1 MRFRITTVEP
11 TRHRGSSVEITV
23 RLEGTQGTH
32 EASRQGVGGEQVE
45 LRMASLATLDA
56 VHEAVGR
63 TGWIQFLG
71 IKTVRAFDREI
82 VLVSVRSKDE
92 PALHLVGAVPHEDD
106 RHRTAA
112 AATLDAVNRLLER
125 ELQERA
131 ARDGGTRDAGPPV
144 EEMGG
149 DDASP
154 AGARD
159 ERSEAPTEGNANPL
173 R

>member
-1 MRFRITTVEP
+1 MRLRIASVEP

-23 RLEGTQGTH
+23 RLEGPEGTH
-32 EASRQGVGGEQVE
+32 EASREGVGGEQVE

-56 VHEAVGR
+56 VHEAVDR
-63 TGWIQFLG
+63 TGRIQFLG

-92 PALHLVGAVPHEDD
+92 PARHLVGAVPHEDD

-131 ARDGGTRDAGPPV
+131 AREGETRDADPPV
-144 EEMGG
+144 EEAEG
-149 DDASP
+149 DGSP
-154 AGARD
+154 AAAGD
-159 ERSEAPTEGNANPL
+159 EQSNGPPEGNSNPL
-173 R
+173 P

>member
-1 MRFRITTVEP
+1 MRLRIATVEP
-11 TRHRGSSVEITV
+11 TRQRGSSVEITV
-23 RLEGTQGTH
+23 RLEGPEGTH

-56 VHEAVGR
+56 VHQAVDR

-92 PALHLVGAVPHEDD
+92 PARHLVGAVPHQSD

-112 AATLDAVNRLLER
+112 AATLDAVNRLLDR
-125 ELQERA
+125 ELQERG
-131 ARDGGTRDAGPPV
+131 ARDGDPRDEDPPV
-144 EEMGG
+144 EEAGSDG
-149 DDASP
+149 SP
-154 AGARD
+154 AAAAD
-159 ERSEAPTEGNANPL
+159 EESKAPTEGNASPL
-173 R
+173 P

>member
-1 MRFRITTVEP
+1 MRLRIATVEP

-23 RLEGTQGTH
+23 RLEGPEGTH
-32 EASRQGVGGEQVE
+32 EASREGVGGEQVE

-56 VHEAVGR
+56 VHEAVDR
-63 TGWIQFLG
+63 TDWIQFLG

-82 VLVSVRSKDE
+82 VLVSVRSKDQ
-92 PALHLVGAVPHEDD
+92 PARHLVGAVPHEDD

-131 ARDGGTRDAGPPV
+131 ARDGSTRDGEPPV
-144 EEMGG
+144 EEPNG
-149 DDASP
+149 DGPP
-154 AGARD
+154 AAAGD
-159 ERSEAPTEGNANPL
+159 EESEAPPEGNTSPL
-173 R
+173 P

>member
-1 MRFRITTVEP
+1 MRLRIATVEP
-11 TRHRGSSVEITV
+11 TRQRGSRVEITV
-23 RLEGTQGTH
+23 RLEGPEGTH

-45 LRMASLATLDA
+45 LRLASLATLDA
-56 VHEAVGR
+56 VHQAVSR

-92 PALHLVGAVPHEDD
+92 PARHLVGAVPHEDD

-125 ELQERA
+125 ELQEVG
-131 ARDGGTRDAGPPV
+131 ARDGQTPGADPPLGEARGDGSPTVAGGEVDEPP
-144 EEMGG
+144 
-149 DDASP
+149 P
-154 AGARD
+154 
-159 ERSEAPTEGNANPL
+159 EGN
-173 R
+173 

>member
-1 MRFRITTVEP
+1 MRLRIATVEP

-23 RLEGTQGTH
+23 RLEGPDGTH

-56 VHEAVGR
+56 VHKAVDR
-63 TGWIQFLG
+63 PNWIQFLG

-92 PALHLVGAVPHEDD
+92 PARHLVGAVPHEED

-112 AATLDAVNRLLER
+112 AATLDAVNRLLDR

-131 ARDGGTRDAGPPV
+131 ARDGEPGDADPPV
-144 EEMGG
+144 EKTGG
-149 DDASP
+149 DGSGGAAADAESKPP
-154 AGARD
+154 A
-159 ERSEAPTEGNANPL
+159 EGNASPL
-173 R
+173 P

>member
-1 MRFRITTVEP
+1 MRLRIATVEP
-11 TRHRGSSVEITV
+11 ARQRGSSVEITV
-23 RLEGTQGTH
+23 RLEGPEGTY

-56 VHEAVGR
+56 VHEAVDR
-63 TGWIQFLG
+63 AEWIQFLG

-82 VLVSVRSKDE
+82 VLVSVRSTDE
-92 PALHLVGAVPHEDD
+92 PARHLVGAVPHEED

-131 ARDGGTRDAGPPV
+131 ARDGEPSDADLPV
-144 EEMGG
+144 EEAGG
-149 DDASP
+149 DGSP
-154 AGARD
+154 TSAGSD
-159 ERSEAPTEGNANPL
+159 EGEAPPEGHVKPVS
-173 R
+173 

>member
-1 MRFRITTVEP
+1 MRLRIATVEP

-23 RLEGTQGTH
+23 RLEGPEGTH

-56 VHEAVGR
+56 VHEAVDR
-63 TGWIQFLG
+63 AEWIQFLG

-82 VLVSVRSKDE
+82 VLVSVRSKDD
-92 PALHLVGAVPHEDD
+92 PARHLVGAVPHEDD

-112 AATLDAVNRLLER
+112 AATLDAVNRLLEW

-131 ARDGGTRDAGPPV
+131 AGDGEIRDGDPPA
-144 EEMGG
+144 EEPG
-149 DDASP
+149 DDGSSA
-154 AGARD
+154 AAED
-159 ERSEAPTEGNANPL
+159 EESEAPPEGDGSRLP
-173 R
+173 